1 MERPIPNPGPLA
13 VGVSIM
19 IQIRRSAWSPPGLV
33 ALALLAHTSAPAAEP
48 SARTIELRP
57 KPMRE
62 FEVLLPAPRFAPV
75 GSGFAVAHSGG
86 QRFQAMAQ
94 GDRLE
99 VDLDGDGTRE
109 ALVEG
114 ETGFVTLKAKSPT
127 GAPLQ
132 YSAQL
137 RREPGEPWSYSCGGA
152 MVGEIDGTP
161 IQVFDQNLNGS
172 FGDVGEDALVIGTD
186 RVASFLSAGISIAGK
201 LHGLEVAQDGSSLT
215 LREPQEGTA
224 LAQVG
229 TIDLASKFSSK
240 AKLDAVVVTSTDG
253 KFSFSLARAKEGLVV
268 PAGEYRI
275 HSGRIALGTSSAS
288 FRTGKAGPIV
298 VKPGEKTVLEWGGP
312 ASAEFAAVR
321 HDDQIEFTPW
331 DIWYY
336 GKAGE
341 EYFNFLPLGT
351 SPTFHVTN
359 RETKE
364 EILWVRFP
372 GSC

>member
-1 MERPIPNPGPLA
+1 
-13 VGVSIM
+13 M
-19 IQIRRSAWSPPGLV
+19 IYSRSSAWSPTGLAALAV
-33 ALALLAHTSAPAAEP
+33 LFPALALAAE
-48 SARTIELRP
+48 SSSRTIALRP

-62 FEVLLPAPRFAPV
+62 FEVLLPAPRFVPV

-86 QRFQAMAQ
+86 ERFQAMAQ
-94 GDRLE
+94 GDRLQI
-99 VDLDGDGTRE
+99 DLDGDGTLE

-114 ETGFVTLKAKSPT
+114 ETGFVTLKANSAT
-127 GAPLQ
+127 GTPLQ

-137 RREPGEPWSYSCGGA
+137 RREPGEPWTYSCGGA

-201 LHGLEVAQDGSSLT
+201 LHALEVAKDGSSLT
-215 LREPQEGTA
+215 LSEPREGTA
-224 LAQVG
+224 LARAG

-240 AKLDAVVVTSTDG
+240 AKLDGVVVVDTTG
-253 KFSFSLARAKEGLVV
+253 RFSFSLARAKDGLVV

-288 FRTGKAGPIV
+288 FRTGRAEPIT

-312 ASAEFAAVR
+312 ATAEFAAVR

-351 SPTFHVTN
+351 SPTFHIKN
-359 RETKE
+359 RDTKE

-372 GSC
+372 GNC